1 MTRYYFHVQDGTG
14 LDKDHIST
22 DLRDLDE
29 VHMEALKVARE
40 LCALWDD
47 LPPGHLDRMA
57 IEVVDDSGQ
66 PVLVVPFSEA
76 IEAGS

>member
-14 LDKDHIST
+14 LDKDHIGA
-22 DLRDLDE
+22 DLRDLGE
-29 VHMEALKVARE
+29 VHIEARKIARE
-40 LCALWDD
+40 PCALWDD